1 MQTGYQITFF
11 TQQDRV
17 HKQQSLAQWLLAT
30 ARQLGLRGAT
40 LNGSIGGFGHDGCEH
55 SITMFDD
62 SDQPVQVV
70 VVVTEEQARQLFALL
85 NHEQVSVFYTRTE
98 VSFGLSD
105 HYPG

>member
-17 HKQQSLAQWLLAT
+17 HKQQPLAQWLLES
-30 ARQLGLRGAT
+30 ARTLGLRGAT

-55 SITMFDD
+55 SITLFDV

-70 VVVTEEQARQLFALL
+70 VVVTEEEARQLFTLL
-85 NHEQVSVFYTRTE
+85 NNENVSVFYTRSE